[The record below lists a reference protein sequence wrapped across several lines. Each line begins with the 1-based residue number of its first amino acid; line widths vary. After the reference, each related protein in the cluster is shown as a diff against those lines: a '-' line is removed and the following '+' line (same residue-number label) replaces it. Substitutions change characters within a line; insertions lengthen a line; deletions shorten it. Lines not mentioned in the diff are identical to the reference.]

1 MKRPFLKFYPA
12 DWRADPKL
20 HQCSLAARGL
30 WIELMG
36 FMHEGDPYG
45 TIPEPDLKALSRLVG
60 ASVPEVKVA
69 LKELSFRGVFDFK
82 DGRYISRR
90 MVRDYAKA
98 LADQENGR
106 KGGNPGVNPP
116 LKAHIPE
123 ARYQT
128 PESKTPIGARTNT
141 GGAPAVGASHEDILK
156 DEKSTNV
163 IVGNF
168 DMVSPDGKFF
178 ITSTEIE
185 ALEAEFPTVKGIRDR
200 VRNALRSWTVDIQP
214 GRRKAAIHKHLINEM
229 QKIAERHETRAA
241 REAARVREKAVADA
255 RPKTHF
261 QQMREL
267 GFKAW

>member
-1 MKRPFLKFYPA
+1 MSPPWMPLYVKDYLADTGHLTAAQHGCYMLLLMHQWQHGFIPEDDRALARICRSRPDEWTRHYKKVILDFFEATAGGYRQA
-12 DWRADPKL
+12 RAA
-20 HQCSLAARGL
+20 HEAARSAEISSKRKAAAL
-30 WIELMG
+30 Q
-36 FMHEGDPYG
+36 MHSKRSANADTTTLTLTKD
-45 TIPEPDLKALSRLVG
+45 TI
-60 ASVPEVKVA
+60 
-69 LKELSFRGVFDFK
+69 
-82 DGRYISRR
+82 
-90 MVRDYAKA
+90 
-98 LADQENGR
+98 
-106 KGGNPGVNPP
+106 
-116 LKAHIPE
+116 
-123 ARYQT
+123 
-128 PESKTPIGARTNT
+128 TPIGARTNT
-141 GGAPAVGASHEDILK
+141 GGVPAVGASHEDVLK

-255 RPKTHF
+255 LPKTHF